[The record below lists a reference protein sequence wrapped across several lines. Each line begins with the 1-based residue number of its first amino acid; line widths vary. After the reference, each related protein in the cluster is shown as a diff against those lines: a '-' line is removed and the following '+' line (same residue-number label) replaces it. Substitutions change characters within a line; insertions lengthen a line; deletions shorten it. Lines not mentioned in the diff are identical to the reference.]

1 MATTPTP
8 PPTTPAAPNA
18 IDLATV
24 ADVKGY
30 LGIAPTATG
39 DDATIQRLITGASQ
53 HWLNRTS
60 RPSLNTVD
68 HYLDHYHGNGQN
80 ELMTRQYPV
89 QDVFKLSIDGAPIP
103 QSTDYQAPGW
113 VLNNKRDTLVL
124 LGNFQFWRGRM
135 NVMVEYAAG
144 YDGVPDDIREAVVKQ
159 VAVNYKRRQTID
171 QSTLALPNGG
181 GTTSWRSWEVPPEV
195 ERVIE
200 FYRPWS
206 MSS

>member
-89 QDVFKLSIDGAPIP
+89 RMCSSCRSMERPSRKAPIIRLP
-103 QSTDYQAPGW
+103 
-113 VLNNKRDTLVL
+113 
-124 LGNFQFWRGRM
+124 
-135 NVMVEYAAG
+135 AG
-144 YDGVPDDIREAVVKQ
+144 
-159 VAVNYKRRQTID
+159 
-171 QSTLALPNGG
+171 S
-181 GTTSWRSWEVPPEV
+181 
-195 ERVIE
+195 
-200 FYRPWS
+200 
-206 MSS
+206 